1 MTDTNTAA
9 KRVCKDCGAIDYSTA
24 YTPNCAEKKIIDA
37 EGVCFTCAYWR
48 VRIKEKHDVVID
60 GHIYSLG
67 DIKKAPNSPHAGMA
81 GRRFEVEFFD
91 GRRVVTHDLWSGS
104 TVPEHYRRL
113 IPDTAR
119 FVGGAERCQVG
130 ETTCWNPSRETK

>member
-1 MTDTNTAA
+1 MSD
-9 KRVCKDCGAIDYSTA
+9 RICKDCGAVNYPVA
-24 YTPNCAEKKIIDA
+24 FTPNCAEKKIIDA

-67 DIKKAPNSPHAGMA
+67 DVKKVPDSPNAGMA

-104 TVPEHYRRL
+104 TVPERYKQL

-119 FVGGAERCQVG
+119 FAGGAKRVQVG
-130 ETTCWNPSRETK
+130 ETTCWNPSKRPKDTDHD

>member
-1 MTDTNTAA
+1 MSQLI
-9 KRVCKDCGAIDYSTA
+9 CKDCGAVDYSTS
-24 YTPNCAEKKIIDA
+24 YCKGEIKTIIDA
-37 EGVCFTCAYWR
+37 EGVCFACAYWR
-48 VRIKEKHDVVID
+48 DAIAKKHEVVID

-67 DIKKAPNSPHAGMA
+67 NINKPPNSPHSGMA

-104 TVPEHYRRL
+104 TVPDRYKHL

-119 FVGGAERCQVG
+119 FVGGAKRCQVG
-130 ETTCWNPSRETK
+130 ETTCWNPSAQPRD